1 MVPNLHLVFS
11 MKRKIYI
18 PAILLLLAATVG
30 SPSFA
35 QKGGGNGPV
44 TPVRVGS
51 VILNLGVGVGHPY
64 KYANNSSF
72 GTKAAVEFGLWQA
85 GPGVITLGGELGAS
99 FANNKKNYESDY
111 DARTVVLAVRSAWHY
126 GWKVK
131 GLDTYGGLSTGVGFH
146 HRNYQ
151 NDDVVND
158 TDPVFGVF
166 VGASYFV
173 TPTFGFNAEAGNDIT
188 AFQAGIVFKLK

>member
-1 MVPNLHLVFS
+1 

-18 PAILLLLAATVG
+18 PAILFVVGLSLA
-30 SPSFA
+30 SHSFA

-51 VILNLGVGVGHPY
+51 VLLNLGVGVGHPY
-64 KYANNSSF
+64 KYSSHSSF
-72 GTKAAVEFGLWQA
+72 GTKAALEFGLWQA
-85 GPGVITLGGELGAS
+85 GPGVITLGGEIGAS
-99 FANNKKNYESDY
+99 FGNHGKDTDDYY

-146 HRNYQ
+146 HRNYD
-151 NDDVVND
+151 NDDDLND
-158 TDPVFGVF
+158 ADPVVGVF